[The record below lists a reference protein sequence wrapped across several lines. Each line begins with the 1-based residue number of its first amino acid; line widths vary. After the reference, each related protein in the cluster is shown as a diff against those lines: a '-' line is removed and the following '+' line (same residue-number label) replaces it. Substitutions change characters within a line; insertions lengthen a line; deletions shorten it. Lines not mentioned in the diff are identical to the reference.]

1 MDQQFNYS
9 IRPPDKVKREK
20 LIDDSSEYSL
30 DKSLEVSFD
39 YLYENELNDAIN
51 LSIKEFE
58 KQEEMNKK
66 YQEDIVNSFIVKVKE
81 RKDKFKH
88 LLFNLKKI
96 INYDKD
102 IKEVFEIIEQIIDSY
117 CAHYF
122 DNIELD
128 PITYEKIFKVVGS
141 IRIDKITLDLLKVIF
156 IKSH

>member
-39 YLYENELNDAIN
+39 YLYENELNDTIN
-51 LSIKEFE
+51 LSLKEFE

-81 RKDKFKH
+81 RKDKFTD
-88 LLFNLKKI
+88 LLFKLKK
-96 INYDKD
+96 K
-102 IKEVFEIIEQIIDSY
+102 
-117 CAHYF
+117 
-122 DNIELD
+122 
-128 PITYEKIFKVVGS
+128 
-141 IRIDKITLDLLKVIF
+141 LLMF
-156 IKSH
+156 